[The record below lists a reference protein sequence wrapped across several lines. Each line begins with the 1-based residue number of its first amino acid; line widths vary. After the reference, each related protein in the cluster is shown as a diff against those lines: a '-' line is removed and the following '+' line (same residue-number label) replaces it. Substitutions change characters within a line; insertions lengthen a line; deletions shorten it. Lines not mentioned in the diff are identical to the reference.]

1 MTASDIAN
9 DSSQLSQLL
18 ERSQLSQ
25 LQDADYIE
33 ALRQQMLAF
42 ANLQISDTHLAEDA
56 VQEALIGAFKKADSF
71 AGRSA
76 FKTWVFAIL
85 KNKIADVLR
94 KRQRL
99 KEVSDLMGSD
109 EEDEALTSLFDKRE
123 HWNHD
128 DRPNKWGDPE
138 QSFKQQQFWVVFETC
153 LNNLPGH
160 QAKVFMM
167 REYIGLDTEEICKEV
182 DLTVSNLHVLL
193 HRARLR
199 LQKCLELKWYEGE
212 NHA

>member
-1 MTASDIAN
+1 MTANAIAS
-9 DSSQLSQLL
+9 DSSL
-18 ERSQLSQ
+18 
-25 LQDADYIE
+25 LQDASYIE

-99 KEVSDLMGSD
+99 KEVSDLMGNDD
-109 EEDEALTSLFDKRE
+109 EDDALSSLFDKKG
-123 HWNHD
+123 HWNAD
-128 DRPNKWGDPE
+128 DRPSNWGDPE
-138 QSFKQQQFWVVFETC
+138 QSFKQQQFWVIFETC
-153 LNNLPGH
+153 LNNLPGQ

-193 HRARLR
+193 YRARLR

-212 NHA
+212 PHA